1 MITTPQSVGVYVHLP
16 WCIHKCPYCDF
27 NSHEASQEKVRSLE
41 EEYVDTLV
49 EEFNFYQDL
58 IKKSNLN
65 LNLIEE
71 GSKGDGVTF
80 KHFPL
85 KNEVSL
91 GKPDILNAS
100 YTIDI
105 LSYGALGCLKN
116 DFRGLITGP
125 INKALINQS
134 GFEFSGHTEF
144 LADISNVKKVV
155 MLLMNSKLKIALLT
169 THIPLSEVPSKI
181 TAKNLDETVSII
193 SKEFKNIWKV
203 EYPSI
208 CILGL
213 NPHAGENGKIG
224 SEELLHIK
232 PAIKDLKRKNIN
244 VSMPLSADTA
254 FSKKNLEETDAFLG
268 MYHDQVLPVLKA
280 LSFSNSINI
289 TLGVPIIRT
298 SVDHGVA
305 LDIAGT
311 KNSDTSSLELAI
323 ITAKKLIK

>member
-1 MITTPQSVGVYVHLP
+1 MKKFFISPGDPAGVGPEITLKALSNNKHLQNNFV
-16 WCIHKCPYCDF
+16 IGGDK
-27 NSHEASQEKVRSLE
+27 S
-41 EEYVDTLV
+41 
-49 EEFNFYQDL
+49 FYQDL

-71 GSKGDGVTF
+71 GSQGDGVTF

-91 GKPDILNAS
+91 GKPDILNAN

-181 TAKNLDETVSII
+181 TAKNLDETVSIL

-203 EYPSI
+203 ENPSI

-213 NPHAGENGKIG
+213 NPHAGEGGYIG
-224 SEELLHIK
+224 HEDEEILKPFVSSSSE
-232 PAIKDLKRKNIN
+232 N
-244 VSMPLSADTA
+244 VYGPISADTA
-254 FSKKNLEETDAFLG
+254 FIEENINKYDVFVA
-268 MYHDQVLPVLKA
+268 MYHDQGLPVIKSMGFGNTL
-280 LSFSNSINI
+280 NI
-289 TLGVPIIRT
+289 TLGLPFFRI
-298 SVDHGVA
+298 SVDHGTA
-305 LDIAGT
+305 YEIAG
-311 KNSDTSSLELAI
+311 KNKADFSSMDEALKTSFSLL
-323 ITAKKLIK
+323 